1 MENRNYQYEV
11 WSDGGTAP
19 VMFGIRSGSG
29 VCIRRVSSDFL
40 EVDRLVRKCN
50 RLQVSP
56 VHLVDV
62 VEDYCRG

>member
-1 MENRNYQYEV
+1 MERRDYHYEV
-11 WSDGGTAP
+11 CSDGAAL
-19 VMFGIRSGSG
+19 VRFGIRSNSG
-29 VCIRRVSSDFL
+29 VCVRRVSSDFL

-56 VHLVDV
+56 IHLGDV